1 MKNITTKFFFAFLLT
16 VLFIFLE
23 SCTVAKLSGRGTHP
37 LILNQPQAKVNV
49 IQKVNA
55 SKQLLFDYTGAVDVS
70 EVLRDIMIGSDVD
83 AIINITI
90 TVKQTVGDFF
100 INVFTLGLANA
111 RTFEVNGDAV
121 KAPEG
126 LSLEIFEDKEP
137 IAVFKSLEEVKLPS
151 NVFNTETLLVRNDR
165 GYALYEYVEKK

>member
-1 MKNITTKFFFAFLLT
+1 MKNITTKFFLIALLA
-16 VLFIFLE
+16 VILISLE

-37 LILNQPQAKVNV
+37 LILNQPQAKVSV

-70 EVLRDIMIGSDVD
+70 EVLRDVMIGSDVD

-111 RTFEVNGDAV
+111 RTFEVNGDVV

-137 IAVFKSLEEVKLPS
+137 IAIYKSLEEVKLLS
-151 NVFNTETLLVRNDR
+151 NAFNTETLLVRNEN
-165 GYALYEYVEKK
+165 GYALYKYVEEK

>member
-1 MKNITTKFFFAFLLT
+1 MKNITTKFFLIALLA
-16 VLFIFLE
+16 VILIFLE
-23 SCTVAKLSGRGTHP
+23 SCTVAKLSGKGTHP

-70 EVLRDIMIGSDVD
+70 EVLRDVMIGSDVD
-83 AIINITI
+83 AVINITI
-90 TVKQTVGDFF
+90 TIKQTVGDFF

-111 RTFEVNGDAV
+111 RTFEVNGDVV

-137 IAVFKSLEEVKLPS
+137 IAVYKTLDEIKLPA
-151 NVFNTETLLVRNDR
+151 VALNTETLLVKDEK
-165 GYALYEYVEKK
+165 GYTLYEYVVEK